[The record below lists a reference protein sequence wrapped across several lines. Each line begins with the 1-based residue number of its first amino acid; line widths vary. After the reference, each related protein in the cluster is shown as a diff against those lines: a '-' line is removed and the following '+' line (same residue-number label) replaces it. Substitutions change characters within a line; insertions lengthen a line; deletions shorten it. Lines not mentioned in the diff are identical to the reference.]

1 MTEEDKWPW
10 PNGMRWA
17 SIVPLIGGE
26 TIAMEKVFE
35 KKPAY
40 MMSYNGFEANDE
52 HIVEHYRKQQPDPEK
67 TGPSPCC

>member
-1 MTEEDKWPW
+1 MTEEDNWPW
-10 PNGMRWA
+10 PDGMRWA

-40 MMSYNGFEANDE
+40 MMTLKVMIN
-52 HIVEHYRKQQPDPEK
+52 
-67 TGPSPCC
+67 T